1 VLENLDIDDSDS
13 PAIGL
18 VPPGVTWQEVR
29 DHMKIAHHAVLMPP
43 SDGADD
49 VSTDDMRAEYTG
61 AYWSG
66 TDMIL
71 IPDLG
76 PDQEQAIDEF
86 RTFLQE
92 HDET

>member
-1 VLENLDIDDSDS
+1 MFEHLDIDDSDS

-18 VPPGVTWQEVR
+18 IPPGASWQEVR

-43 SDGADD
+43 AGDADGASADNA
-49 VSTDDMRAEYTG
+49 STEYTG

-71 IPDLG
+71 IPGLG
-76 PDQEQAIDEF
+76 SDQEQAIDEF

>member
-1 VLENLDIDDSDS
+1 MLENLDIDDSDS

-18 VPPGVTWQEVR
+18 IPPGVTWQEVR
-29 DHMKIAHHAVLMPP
+29 DHMKIAHHAVLVPP
-43 SDGADD
+43 SEGADD
-49 VSTDDMRAEYTG
+49 TSAGNASGEYTG